1 VTRLRKS
8 ALAFIAIASVVVA
21 GGCSSGTKATITD
34 PNEVITKSVSGAPA
48 ITTLHVKVELSGKL
62 DISSLGSAASAIGL
76 GGNLDLAGTSAEGD
90 VDVTK
95 QAADLNFTLPAPL
108 GTGEVI
114 LVDGNAYYKLGLLTG
129 GKFSKQALGSSLP
142 ISLPSPGA
150 IASVDPSAAIADLKT
165 AMDSVGA
172 TATLKATDQ
181 VAGKEAYHVSIAI
194 PVDKINS
201 QLAASGT
208 SATAGMQLSSL
219 TLDYW
224 VYTESNLPAKFVVA
238 VGAGAL
244 GTFNLTVT
252 LSDYGK
258 SVTVNAPAPGDI
270 AG

>member
-1 VTRLRKS
+1 MTRFRKS

-21 GGCSSGTKATITD
+21 SGCSSGTKATITD
-34 PNEVITKSVSGAPA
+34 PNEVITKSVTGAPT
-48 ITTLHVKVELSGKL
+48 ITSLHVKVELSGKL
-62 DISSLGSAASAIGL
+62 NLSSLGSVASGL
-76 GGNLDLAGTSAEGD
+76 PLTGNFDLTGTNAEGD
-90 VDVTK
+90 VDVSK

-114 LVDGNAYYKLGLLTG
+114 LADGNAYYKIGLLTG
-129 GKFSKQALGSSLP
+129 GKFTKAPLGSSLP

-150 IASVDPSAAIADLKT
+150 LSSADPSAAIAELKKE
-165 AMDSVGA
+165 MDSVGA

-181 VAGKEAYHVSIAI
+181 VGGKEAYHVSVAI

-219 TLDYW
+219 TIDYW
-224 VYTESNLPAKFVVA
+224 VYTENNLPAKITVA
-238 VGAGAL
+238 VDAGTL
-244 GTFNLTVT
+244 GTLGLTVT
-252 LSDYGK
+252 LTDYGK
-258 SVTVNAPAPGDI
+258 SVTVNAPAAADV